1 MFISEVKITDEEFKN
16 LSGANRKDLIQKGSE
31 SIHK

>member
-1 MFISEVKITDEEFKN
+1 MFISEIKITDVEFKN
-16 LSGANRKDLIQKGSE
+16 LSGANKKNLIQKGSE